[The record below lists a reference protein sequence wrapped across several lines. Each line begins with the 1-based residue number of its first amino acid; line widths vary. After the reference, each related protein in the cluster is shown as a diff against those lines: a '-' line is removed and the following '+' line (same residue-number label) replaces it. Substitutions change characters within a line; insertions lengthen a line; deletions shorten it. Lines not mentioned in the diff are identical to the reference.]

1 MKPQSIAA
9 AAPRPYRSA
18 PGAAGLLPVT
28 TALAGALATLGL
40 AYALAP
46 EGSWAR
52 TFLLERGLAQ
62 PLTLALFFWGAGH
75 VLRRLVAQ
83 VAERRALRACV
94 ELLREETI
102 DRDRVPALQSAVGRQ
117 SGSLAGDVLGA
128 VLSYFRTH
136 RPTRDEVMRVAGQAV
151 DRTADRI
158 DDEYGALAATLWL
171 IPLSGFLGT
180 VLGMGQAIG
189 AFDAVIAAQAGDLSA
204 LAPSVRGLSVAFDT
218 TLLAL
223 ALVVPL
229 KIVEV
234 ATHRRDRAL
243 LDAIDRSVGSGL
255 VQELDLAGLAQQT
268 AEERAMD
275 RYAETVERIRHSLLQ
290 IDQLLGSLA
299 ARIGTVT
306 QLEGA
311 MKDLGEAARA
321 VRDAV
326 PTIKSDLQAMRRQSE
341 QPITLVR
348 QTGHAIPTSPVGAPP
363 VPGREP

>member
-1 MKPQSIAA
+1 MDPRTLA
-9 AAPRPYRSA
+9 AAPPSRPFRSVPIA
-18 PGAAGLLPVT
+18 GGILPTATALLGAA
-28 TALAGALATLGL
+28 ATLGI
-40 AYALAP
+40 AYAVAP
-46 EGSWAR
+46 QGSWAR

-62 PLTLALFFWGAGH
+62 PLTLALFFWGVGH
-75 VLRRLVAQ
+75 VARRLLAQ
-83 VAERRALRACV
+83 AAERRALRACV

-102 DRDRVPALQSAVGRQ
+102 DRDRVPSLLSSVARQ

-136 RPTRDEVMRVAGQAV
+136 RPTRDEVMRIAGHAV
-151 DRTADRI
+151 DRAADRI
-158 DDEYGALAATLWL
+158 DDEYAALSATLWL

-180 VLGMGQAIG
+180 VLGMSAAIG
-189 AFDAVIAAQAGDLSA
+189 AFDGVIGAQAGDLSA
-204 LAPSVRGLSVAFDT
+204 LAPSVRGLAIAFDT

-234 ATHRRDRAL
+234 GTHRRDRAF
-243 LDAIDRSVGSGL
+243 LDAIDRAVGAGL

-275 RYAETVERIRHSLLQ
+275 RYAETVERIRKSLVQ
-290 IDQLLGSLA
+290 IDGLLGALTT
-299 ARIGTVT
+299 RIGTVT

-321 VRDAV
+321 VRDGV
-326 PTIKSDLQAMRRQSE
+326 PAIRADLKAMRQQSE

-348 QTGHAIPTSPVGAPP
+348 QTG
-363 VPGREP
+363 REP